1 MPRDRFDIEREQ
13 RTQNRVMGGCAL
25 AIIALLVLMI
35 ACAGCSSQKH
45 SHSIVADSISTA
57 VDSTAVHHTRTDSG
71 VVNWLTFAIRH
82 LKMQLAADSVT
93 LPSGAVLYAPRLMA
107 EADNLTADKG
117 SAERHRAETADS
129 SAVKAESRTTHEAA
143 EAETRDT
150 TAVAK
155 PPNAIAIAIGV
166 AVAVIIIAGGRSLYK
181 KFREL

>member
-1 MPRDRFDIEREQ
+1 MARDRFDIEREQ
-13 RTQNRVMGGCAL
+13 RTQNRVMGGCAA
-25 AIIALLVLMI
+25 AIILMLVLMI

-45 SHSIVADSISTA
+45 SQRREADSISTA

-117 SAERHRAETADS
+117 STAQTHHEQSDS
-129 SAVKAESRTTHEAA
+129 AAVKAETQATHEATND
-143 EAETRDT
+143 ETKDT
-150 TAVAK
+150 TAVSK
-155 PPNAIAIAIGV
+155 PPDLAAIYIAIAAIV
-166 AVAVIIIAGGRSLYK
+166 IIAGAITLFAK
-181 KFREL
+181 KHFKS